1 MDVNL
6 DALAPLLAA
15 LRLAAEK
22 HRTQKR
28 KGVDASPY
36 INHPIEVAELLARV
50 GSVRDVDLLA
60 AAILHDTIEDTE
72 TTPEEL
78 EAAFGARVRALVAE
92 VTDDKRLPKEER
104 KKLQI
109 EHSPQL
115 SREAKQIKL
124 ADKISNVREIGASP
138 PRDWSLERRREYI
151 AWARSVVAGCR
162 GANAALERHFDRVA
176 AEAEA
181 ALTH

>member
-1 MDVNL
+1 MDANP
-6 DALAPLLAA
+6 DALGPLLAA

-22 HRTQKR
+22 HRTQTR

-50 GSVRDVDLLA
+50 GGVRDVELLS

-72 TTPEEL
+72 TTPAEL
-78 EAAFGARVRALVAE
+78 ELAFGARVRALVAE
-92 VTDDKRLPKEER
+92 VTDDKSLPKAER
-104 KKLQI
+104 KRLQQ
-109 EHSPQL
+109 HHAPQL
-115 SREAKQIKL
+115 SRDAKQLKL

-138 PRDWSLERRREYI
+138 PADWPLERRREYI
-151 AWARSVVAGCR
+151 AWARSVVEGCR
-162 GANAALERHFDRVA
+162 GVNPALERHFDRVA